1 MKYSSLTWIAIIIL
15 LAACD
20 SGSQRRIKREA
31 LQEEIRNREP
41 KKLSEAQIIDEAF
54 RQGRLI
60 SEEAQKELFSTL
72 EKILNEAG
80 PATAVQYCNIQ
91 AYPLTDS
98 LSSKFNAEIRRTSLR
113 TRNPLNAPSEIE
125 TQLLEAYEYN
135 EDNQLPMED
144 NVQRL
149 DREHFLYTRPIV
161 LNNEL
166 CLNCHGEPAKDIE
179 HETLKR
185 VDSLYPQDKARNYKL
200 GELRGMWSIK
210 LDQKDLVNAL

>member
-20 SGSQRRIKREA
+20 SGSQRRINREA

-72 EKILNEAG
+72 EKVLNEAG
-80 PATAVQYCNIQ
+80 PAAAVQYCNIQ

-98 LSSKFNAEIRRTSLR
+98 LSNKFNAEIRRTSLR

-135 EDNQLPMED
+135 EENQLPMED

-161 LNNEL
+161 LNNKL

-179 HETLKR
+179 LETLKR
-185 VDSLYPQDKARNYKL
+185 IDSLYPQDKARNYKL

-210 LDQKDLVNAL
+210 LSQKDLVNAL